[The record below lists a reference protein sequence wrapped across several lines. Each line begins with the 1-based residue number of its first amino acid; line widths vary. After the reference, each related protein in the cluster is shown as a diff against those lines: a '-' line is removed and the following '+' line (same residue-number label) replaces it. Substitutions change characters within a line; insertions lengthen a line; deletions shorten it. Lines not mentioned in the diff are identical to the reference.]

1 MGVCSAVGDQF
12 TNVGRRGIDWMLD
25 LEISTASRTS
35 LLKYVGDLRR
45 ITRSTLHESY

>member
-1 MGVCSAVGDQF
+1 MGVCSAVGDQL
-12 TNVGRRGIDWMLD
+12 TNVGRRGTGWMLD